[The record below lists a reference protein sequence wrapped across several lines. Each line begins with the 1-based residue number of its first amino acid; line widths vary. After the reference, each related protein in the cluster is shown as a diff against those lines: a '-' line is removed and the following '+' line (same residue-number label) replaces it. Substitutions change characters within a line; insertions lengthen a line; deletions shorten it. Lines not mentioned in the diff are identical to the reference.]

1 MYRLIKGIDI
11 DFSHHVRGHAG
22 PCINIH
28 GHTWRFE
35 VVLAAHELNAD
46 GFVLDFKELK
56 TRVLEPCH
64 RLLDHALAVGESTW
78 NESKDGLAVVGRA
91 LVDSRLTR
99 HGTIDTQPR
108 PPMSLHEARLEYP
121 GDMKVAV
128 FPFAPTSER
137 LAKWLFELASAQLS
151 DERVQVRLGRIY
163 ETQRPVESIAE
174 YGPA

>member
-11 DFSHHVRGHAG
+11 DFSHHVRGHGG

-35 VVLAAHELNAD
+35 VMLAAQELDDD
-46 GFVLDFKELK
+46 GFVLDFKVLK
-56 TRVLEPCH
+56 TRVLAPCH
-64 RLLDHALAVGESTW
+64 RLLDHAFAVGESTW
-78 NESKDGLAVVGRA
+78 AEARMGLEATGRA
-91 LVDSRLTR
+91 LVDSRLPR

-108 PPMSLHEARLEYP
+108 PPMDLHGARLEYP

-137 LAKWLFELASAQLS
+137 LAKWLYDLSVAQLS
-151 DERVQVRLGRIY
+151 DGRVSVLLARIY
-163 ETQRPVESIAE
+163 ETQRPVESVAE
-174 YGPA
+174 YGPS

>member
-35 VVLAAHELNAD
+35 VILSAYELNED

-56 TRVLEPCH
+56 TLVLQPCH
-64 RLLDHALAVGESTW
+64 SLLDHALALGQHTW
-78 NESKDGLAVVGRA
+78 ADSKAGLASVGRS
-91 LVDSRLTR
+91 LVDSRIAR

-108 PPMSLHEARLEYP
+108 PPMELHGARLEYP

-137 LAKWLFELASAQLS
+137 LAKWLFELASMKLN
-151 DERVQVRLGRIY
+151 DERVTVRMGRIY

-174 YGPA
+174 YGLA

>member
-35 VVLAAHELNAD
+35 VILAAHELNED
-46 GFVLDFKELK
+46 GFVLDFKDLK
-56 TRVLEPCH
+56 TQVLQPCH
-64 RLLDHALAVGESTW
+64 RLLDHSLAVGEATW
-78 NESKDGLAVVGRA
+78 NESKTGLAQVGRA
-91 LVDSRLTR
+91 LVDSRLER

-108 PPMSLHEARLEYP
+108 PPMELHGARLEYP

-137 LAKWLFELASAQLS
+137 LAKWLYELASTHLN
-151 DERVQVRLGRIY
+151 DERVTVRLGRIY

-174 YGPA
+174 FGPA